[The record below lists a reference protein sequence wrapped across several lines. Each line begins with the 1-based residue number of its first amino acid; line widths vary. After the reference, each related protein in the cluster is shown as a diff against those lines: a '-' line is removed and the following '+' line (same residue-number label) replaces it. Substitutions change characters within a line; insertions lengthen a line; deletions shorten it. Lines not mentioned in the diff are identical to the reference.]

1 MSGQLFYG
9 SINLTDLIELA
20 KKKHSAFTKGNNG
33 KIYAAINIW
42 LNDEKDKFGNI
53 MSVQINPSKEMKDL
67 EDRVYIG
74 NLKQSEGPKPVSDRD
89 VNGLDTDFDVPQRQ
103 TNSGAVTNPNPAAD
117 VTEPFSDLP
126 F

>member
-1 MSGQLFYG
+1 MGQLFYG
-9 SINLTDLIELA
+9 SICLTDLIELA

-33 KIYAAINIW
+33 KIYAAVNVW

-74 NLKQSEGPKPVSDRD
+74 NLKQSDGPKPISDRD
-89 VNGLDTDFDVPQRQ
+89 ASGLNVDIDAPTRPSAS
-103 TNSGAVTNPNPAAD
+103 TPASN
-117 VTEPFSDLP
+117 VTEPIEDLP

>member
-9 SINLTDLIELA
+9 SICLTDLIELA

-33 KIYAAINIW
+33 KIYASVNVW

-53 MSVQINPSKEMKDL
+53 MSVQVNPSKEMKDL

-89 VNGLDTDFDVPQRQ
+89 VSGIDSDFDVPARPAK
-103 TNSGAVTNPNPAAD
+103 AVTSGGDPASS
-117 VTEPFSDLP
+117 VTEPIDDLP